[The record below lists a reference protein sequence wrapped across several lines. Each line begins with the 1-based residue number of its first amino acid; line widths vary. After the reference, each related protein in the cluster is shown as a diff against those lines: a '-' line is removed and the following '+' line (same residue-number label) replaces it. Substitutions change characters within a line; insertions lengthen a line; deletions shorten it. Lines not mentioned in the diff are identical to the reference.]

1 MPALYLALVLG
12 LTCAITASLRAAV
25 GPADAPIA
33 TMPGMMLSMT
43 AGMMTGLIAGTGAPL
58 IVGGDLWPA
67 TLLGICAGLAAGL
80 LTGLPVGLLALLDG
94 SMAGLMGGM
103 MGAMLGV
110 MAPAAI
116 APALLL
122 LVTLYFLAHA
132 GLVLHLS
139 PDARTADAPRSSPRT
154 RLLLLL
160 VALLG
165 LAILGG
171 MLGTYASAISGSPLS
186 SRSPYSR
193 SMPQEILPRTW

>member
-43 AGMMTGLIAGTGAPL
+43 AGMMTGLIAGTSAPL

-94 SMAGLMGGM
+94 SMAGM

-165 LAILGG
+165 VAILGG